1 MDAAPMIPLP
11 ATLTMDEASATL
23 AALRARLVSAP
34 APAPVLDASAL
45 VVLDSAAVAV
55 LLDCRRQAAAQG
67 RTLTISGAPDKLVQL
82 ARLYGVQALL
92 GL

>member
-23 AALRARLVSAP
+23 AALRAQLVS
-34 APAPVLDASAL
+34 APAPVLDASPL